1 MHTSFITFGSS
12 RVSYSRWGNG
22 PQLLLCFHGY
32 GESAAGF
39 SFLGDAL
46 GEAFT
51 VFAID
56 LPFHGS
62 TDWQNGL
69 SFNIDDLVLLL
80 NVMTAGQ
87 PLSAPWWLMGYSM
100 GGRIALSLMERM
112 PEKVKR
118 LILVA
123 PDGLKLNFWY
133 WLATQTGPGRRL
145 FRWTI
150 HHPGWFLA
158 TLRTGNVLRLVNLSI
173 YKFVVSYI
181 GDAQVRQDLY
191 NRWISLRSFRP
202 HIDTVKIHI
211 RQQQL
216 PVRLLYGRFDRVI
229 RVETGQRFCT
239 AITPFCKLEVLEVG
253 HRLLQSRHLET
264 LLSLLKE

>member
-46 GEAFT
+46 GDAFT

-56 LPFHGS
+56 LPFHGA

-69 SFNIDDLVLLL
+69 SFNIDDLVSLLH
-80 NVMTAGQ
+80 VMTAGQ
-87 PLSAPWWLMGYSM
+87 PPSASWWLMGYSM
-100 GGRIALSLMERM
+100 GGRIALSLMEKM
-112 PEKVKR
+112 PEKIQR

-123 PDGLKLNFWY
+123 PDGLRLNFWY

-158 TLRTGNVLRLVNLSI
+158 TLRAGHALRLVNLSI

-191 NRWISLRSFRP
+191 SRWICLRSFRP
-202 HIDTVKIHI
+202 HIDAVKTHI
-211 RQQQL
+211 RRQQL
-216 PVRLLYGRFDRVI
+216 PVRLLYGRYDRVI

-239 AITPFCKLEVLEVG
+239 AITPFCKLEVLDVG
-253 HRLLQSRHLET
+253 HRLLQTRHLET